1 MVHSRIRPHTHIVL
15 RLPSGLLKVVEIAP
29 NTTINIG
36 KFGSFPANQ
45 LLGRPYNLTYEI
57 LDRED
62 GKERVELRVVPAS
75 ELHEEVIKSEE
86 AESQP
91 ESATPTVATNEGEN
105 GGENGGVEFD
115 IVAEDGSVL
124 MRSNRL
130 TIDDPSRQ
138 ALSMEEIEELKK
150 AGTGSGMDIIKK
162 IMAAHKALDEKTSFS
177 LAKYTLRKSK
187 KYLKRFEVLPMDA
200 GMLAEVMLEKEA
212 HRIME
217 SREEMLGLIGAWGNV
232 HYGGASTPVQLGDGA
247 MIGGGRWL
255 VVDETGGL
263 IVASMAEKMG
273 ILYPPEE
280 EDDESSEEE
289 ADEIGD
295 QEMVDAPTELESAP
309 QDQPEALDGNAE
321 APNGDGKSVSKSK
334 TTKAQHNVIPAQSAT
349 TNSITLLHSAAQP
362 NLGLLKYFNFDA
374 SSPSQSPTHP
384 LHKHLKTIS
393 WLQLLDPTA
402 DVSYE
407 EPETVS
413 PEVLATWKS
422 GKRGTYY
429 RKRRRW
435 ERIRRVIAETRG
447 GGFDGLIIASWMN
460 PTSILRHTVPLL
472 RGGAQVVAYSPTIE
486 PLSEVMDFYSRERKA
501 AFIHRTINANKPYS
515 PYTATDEE
523 KREFD
528 EDFPVNP
535 TLLLA
540 PMLQTSRV
548 RAWQVLPGRTHPLM
562 TSKGGAEGFVFTG
575 TRVLPA
581 EGPISARGN
590 FGKKRK
596 TAGTAE
602 KTDDQVDR
610 EKEAKKAK
618 VEGETGVQGEPSKT
632 EA

>member
-1 MVHSRIRPHTHIVL
+1 MVHSHIRPHTHIVL

-29 NTTINIG
+29 NLTISIG

-62 GKERVELRVVPAS
+62 GKDKIELRVVPAS

-86 AESQP
+86 LEAQP
-91 ESATPTVATNEGEN
+91 EGATPTALTNE
-105 GGENGGVEFD
+105 GENGGVEFD

-130 TIDDPSRQ
+130 TVDDPTRQ

-150 AGTGSGMDIIKK
+150 AGTSSGMDIIKK

-187 KYLKRFEVLPMDA
+187 KYLKRFEVLPMDV
-200 GMLAEVMLEKEA
+200 GMLTEVMLEKEA

-217 SREEMLGLIGAWGNV
+217 AREEMLGLIGAWSNV
-232 HYGGASTPVQLGDGA
+232 HYGGASTPVELGDGA

-263 IVASMAEKMG
+263 IVASLAEKMG

-280 EDDESSEEE
+280 EDGEFSEEDE
-289 ADEIGD
+289 AQGDED
-295 QEMVDAPTELESAP
+295 MPDAPAEEDAA
-309 QDQPEALDGNAE
+309 QDQPETLDANAE
-321 APNGDGKSVSKSK
+321 TAESKPEPPNGDAKSTKPKTSK
-334 TTKAQHNVIPAQSAT
+334 AHHNNILAQSAT

-362 NLGLLKYFNFDA
+362 NLGLLKYFNYDA
-374 SSPSQSPTHP
+374 SSPAQSPTHP

-407 EPETVS
+407 EPETVA
-413 PEVLATWKS
+413 PDVLATWKS

-447 GGFDGLIIASWMN
+447 GGFDGLIVASWMN
-460 PTSILRHTVPLL
+460 PTSVLRHTVPLL

-486 PLSEVMDFYSRERKA
+486 PLSEVMDYYSRERKA
-501 AFIHRTINANKPYS
+501 AFIQRTINADRPYN
-515 PYTATDEE
+515 PDTATDEE

-575 TRVLPA
+575 TRVVPA
-581 EGPISARGN
+581 EGPIAARGN

-596 TAGTAE
+596 TAE
-602 KTDDQVDR
+602 KTDGQTEG
-610 EKEAKKAK
+610 EKEAKKTK
-618 VEGETGVQGEPSKT
+618 VNGEHPEGEGATPVA